1 MNKVKQTLLY
11 HYRFAWINNANIER
25 KHFTIQL
32 TDLREQD
39 QKNTSQRDK
48 NRLRRFLVRLRS
60 D

>member
-1 MNKVKQTLLY
+1 MNNAKHILLY
-11 HYRFAWINNANIER
+11 RYRFAWINNTSTER
-25 KHFTIQL
+25 KRFRIQL

-39 QKNTSQRDK
+39 QKNTNQSDK